1 MSVIIKSNQKATKSL
16 GDIFGLRGPS
26 DYSLILDFNQ
36 QVYLKKGVGGKR
48 LNLNEVINFTRS
60 SKGTYL
66 DETNTLRTAEVNEPR
81 IHYNPISGKK
91 GLLLETG
98 HTQLLANPH
107 APTSQTINLTHSTS
121 DRLILSCKGTG
132 RVSLNGNVSL
142 VSGSPAFA
150 SENNP
155 AMYQTTA
162 TGAVNVV
169 VEGALEVF
177 GLYFVNSIGGSN
189 VRMFTP
195 QGLSS
200 VSADICKLSPTLFSE
215 ILSGKA
221 NYTIMLNVREFKRP
235 APGSY
240 TSRHNVFA
248 LLESSSGNKGVYV
261 YRRTGSSPRSQTA
274 FLDDSGTTVKST
286 LKSVDDTIY
295 NHTHVL
301 SVGNAGANAIVGRNG
316 EVEIV
321 NEAYSINPTEMVLG
335 STVPWLS
342 NSYLNGIITSLVIYP
357 YKMTYEQ
364 VQELSKTF
372 N

>member
-16 GDIFGLRGPS
+16 GDIFGLRGPT

-36 QVYLKKGVGGKR
+36 QIYLRKGVGGRQLK
-48 LNLNEVINFTRS
+48 LSEAIDFTRA

-81 IHYNPISGKK
+81 IHYDPISGKK

-98 HTQLLANPH
+98 HTQQLANPH
-107 APTSQTINLTHSTS
+107 TPASQIINLTHSTG
-121 DRLILSCKGTG
+121 DRLILSCKGSG
-132 RVSLNGNVSL
+132 KVSLSGNVSL
-142 VSGSPAFA
+142 VSGSPEFA
-150 SENNP
+150 TENNP
-155 AMYQTTA
+155 AMYQTTG
-162 TGAVNVV
+162 TGDVNVV
-169 VEGALEVF
+169 VEGTLEVF
-177 GLYFVNSIGGSN
+177 SLHFVNSIGGSN

-200 VSADICKLSPTLFSE
+200 VSSDVCKLSPTLFSE

-221 NYTIMLNVREFKRP
+221 NYTILLNVREFKRP
-235 APGSY
+235 AEGAY
-240 TSRHNVFA
+240 TSRSNVFA
-248 LLESSSGNKGVYV
+248 LLEPSSGNKGMYV
-261 YRRTGSSPRSQTA
+261 YRRTGSNPRTQTS
-274 FLDDSGTTVKST
+274 FLDQTGSTVKST
-286 LKSVDDTIY
+286 NKATSDTIY

-301 SVGNAGANAIVGRNG
+301 SVGNRGANVLVARNG
-316 EVEIV
+316 EVDV
-321 NEAYSINPTEMVLG
+321 LDDSYSINPTEMVLG

-342 NSYLNGIITSLVIYP
+342 GSYLNGIITSLVIYP

>member
-1 MSVIIKSNQKATKSL
+1 MAVIIKSNQKATKSL

-36 QVYLKKGVGGKR
+36 QIYLKKGVGGKQ
-48 LNLNEVINFTRS
+48 LNLSEAINFTRA

-66 DETNTLRTAEVNEPR
+66 DETNKLRTAEVNEPR
-81 IHYNPISGKK
+81 IHYDPISGKK

-107 APTSQTINLTHSTS
+107 APASQAINITHSTS
-121 DRLILSCKGTG
+121 DRLMLSCKGTG
-132 RVSLNGNVSL
+132 RVSLSGNVSL

-150 SENNP
+150 TENNP

-162 TGAVNVV
+162 TGVVNVV
-169 VEGALEVF
+169 VEGQLEVMS
-177 GLYFVNSIGGSN
+177 LHIVNSIGGSN

-235 APGSY
+235 AEGGY
-240 TSRHNVFA
+240 ASRHNVFS
-248 LLESSSGNKGVYV
+248 LLGGSNNKGVYL
-261 YRRTGSSPRSQTA
+261 YRSTGSAGRARSA
-274 FLDDSGTTVKST
+274 FLDDLGSTVKST
-286 LKSVDDTIY
+286 VKSVDDTIY

-301 SVGNAGANAIVGRNG
+301 SIGNSGASAIVGRNG
-316 EVEIV
+316 EVDIV
-321 NEAYSINPTEMVLG
+321 DGEYSISPTEMVLG